1 MTNVT
6 ARIFLKL
13 EFLDRMFID
22 IFLFIYLLLKR
33 VVLISLKMDQLHSS

>member
-13 EFLDRMFID
+13 EFLDRIFID

-33 VVLISLKMDQLHSS
+33 VVLISLKMDQLYFS